1 MTNLSKFHVEVFP
14 HYFEKRKSVFWGKT
28 LNNFETPSVYFELSL
43 FCDTTKSL
51 FWVSFQSFWKMRL
64 IILDSNSLFWYVL
77 ELSLISEIVPHYFE
91 KVSHLQG
98 GSHSLFHYIGL
109 SWLPYI
115 MSIILYMSLCWLTPP
130 GFVHAE
136 TNLVKCSVLLWAG
149 AGGAC
154 VWDSLMG
161 QETSQRGGTVL

>member
-1 MTNLSKFHVEVFP
+1 MLKSFLIILRRE
-14 HYFEKRKSVFWGKT
+14 KSVFWGKT
-28 LNNFETPSVYFELSL
+28 LNNFETPSVYFELSP

-51 FWVSFQSFWKMRL
+51 FWVLFQSFWKMRL

-91 KVSHLQG
+91 KVSHWQG

-115 MSIILYMSLCWLTPP
+115 MSIILYMTLCWLTPP